1 MRLGVKYRIWGML
14 LGLLNQLD
22 KQSFENRGGKAML
35 QTTKIRFF
43 SVVLFCFLILA
54 FFSAGGMAANYSKFD
69 KEIYYRALEDS
80 KNPGQED
87 ISNRLLAIV
96 PWWDE
101 LNWDILNGGEIQW
114 EGEPGSSRLLAVA
127 FMKRKDYEDYYKD
140 QMDNRR
146 NED

>member
-1 MRLGVKYRIWGML
+1 
-14 LGLLNQLD
+14 
-22 KQSFENRGGKAML
+22 ML

-101 LNWDILNGGEIQW
+101 LN
-114 EGEPGSSRLLAVA
+114 
-127 FMKRKDYEDYYKD
+127 
-140 QMDNRR
+140 
-146 NED
+146 